1 MRTKEFVVSLSEHD
15 SVSLLYGFSQLLLD
29 DTQDVLDSIYDNL
42 NDPVH
47 LAQLTEVQIMT
58 LLSSFV
64 QVCERYHR

>member
-1 MRTKEFVVSLSEHD
+1 MRSEDFVLSLSEHD

-29 DTQDVLDSIYDNL
+29 DTQDILEAVYDNL

-64 QVCERYHR
+64 QVCQRHHR